1 VRSIPSRAL
10 LGALPATG
18 VLLLALVGSVA
29 AADQTVTMES
39 LQFQPATVTVE
50 VGDTV
55 TWSNADAVPH
65 TATAD
70 DGSFDTGTIS
80 GGASASHTFTTA
92 GTFAYHCEVHPTMTG
107 TVVVQ
112 AAAGGGGGG
121 GGGGATQPPTDTEP
135 GNEASSPG
143 SPVPP
148 MVLLLGAAAVLLMAF
163 VPSAFDRR
171 ASGPDRP
178 SGSLRPRDP
187 SLRPATKPEAGLTKA
202 RLQPVHTCD
211 LGRHLSADAVHR
223 LQASS
228 TQQAG

>member
-1 VRSIPSRAL
+1 VRSIPLPAL
-10 LGALPATG
+10 LST
-18 VLLLALVGSVA
+18 LLAPTAVMFALVGSVA

-55 TWSNADAVPH
+55 TWSNADGVSH

-112 AAAGGGGGG
+112 APAGGGG
-121 GGGGATQPPTDTEP
+121 GGGGATQPPTDTQP
-135 GNEASSPG
+135 ATQGEAPASLLLPL
-143 SPVPP
+143 
-148 MVLLLGAAAVLLMAF
+148 VLLAVGAMLLIGLRAV
-163 VPSAFDRR
+163 
-171 ASGPDRP
+171 
-178 SGSLRPRDP
+178 RPR
-187 SLRPATKPEAGLTKA
+187 
-202 RLQPVHTCD
+202 
-211 LGRHLSADAVHR
+211 
-223 LQASS
+223 
-228 TQQAG
+228 